1 MNWNLEG
8 LYITGL
14 YMGEYRVSGKVSL
27 SRVAYG
33 GAVQH
38 YVSLDKPLN
47 ILGGAVKRESGERVI
62 IDHANVIQVYSNQDI
77 AC

>member
-8 LYITGL
+8 LCVKGL
-14 YMGEYRVSGKVSL
+14 YMGEYRVSGKVTL

-38 YVSLDKPLN
+38 FVSLNKPLN
-47 ILGGAVKRESGERVI
+47 ILGGAVKRDSGERVI
-62 IDHANVIQVYSNQDI
+62 VEHKYITQVSSR
-77 AC
+77 

>member
-8 LYITGL
+8 LCVKGL
-14 YMGEYRVSGKVSL
+14 YMGEYHVTGKVTL

-33 GAVQH
+33 GEVQH
-38 YVSLDKPLN
+38 YVLLDEPLN

-62 IDHANVIQVYSNQDI
+62 VEHKYITQVSSS
-77 AC
+77 